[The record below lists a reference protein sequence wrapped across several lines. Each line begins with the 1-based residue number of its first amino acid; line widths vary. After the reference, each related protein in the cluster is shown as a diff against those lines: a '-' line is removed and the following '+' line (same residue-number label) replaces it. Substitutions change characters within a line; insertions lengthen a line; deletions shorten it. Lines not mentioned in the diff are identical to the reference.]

1 MMLIKDFSR
10 IFVRY
15 DLLEGKREVLI
26 GLKAKAPILQEVMD
40 CVIKGNY
47 QEIEVVVNNALTAW
61 DPLVVIKDALVP
73 AMEQVGSLW
82 EEGIYYLPQTLNASD
97 AMDKGVNICEKK
109 MGRQFEKK
117 GVVVTHTAEG
127 DIHDLGQKIVNALL
141 RSHGFEVID
150 LGKDV
155 PVETVIEA
163 VKKFRPMMLT
173 GTAGLTINMNA
184 FKLISQRLQQEKIE
198 IPFICGG
205 GGGISPTFIT
215 SFCLGVYGKDAA
227 QAPLMANDVANG
239 TSWQGMKAKYNE
251 NA

>member
-1 MMLIKDFSR
+1 MTIKDFSR

-15 DLLEGKREVLI
+15 DLLEGKKEVLEI
-26 GLKAKAPILQEVMD
+26 KAKDPILQEIMD
-40 CVIKGNY
+40 CVIKGNC
-47 QEIEVVVNNALTAW
+47 QEIETVITNALTTW
-61 DPLVVIKDALVP
+61 EPSVLIKKALVP
-73 AMEQVGSLW
+73 AMEQVGRLW
-82 EEGIYYLPQTLNASD
+82 EEGVYYLPQTLNASD
-97 AMDKGVNICEKK
+97 AMYKGVGICEKK
-109 MGRQFEKK
+109 MGRQLKKK
-117 GVVVTHTAEG
+117 GIVITHTAEG

-155 PVETVIEA
+155 PVETVIKA

-184 FKLISQRLQQEKIE
+184 FERISKRLLEEKIE
-198 IPFICGG
+198 IPFVCGG

-215 SFCLGVYGKDAA
+215 SFCLGIHGKDAG
-227 QAPLMANDVANG
+227 QAPFMANDVANG
-239 TSWQGMKAKYNE
+239 MSWQEMKAKYNE